1 MRILLIEDDP
11 LIGDGIKEGLS
22 EQDHSVDW
30 ITDGALANDALA
42 PSSCYDAVILDLV
55 LPNADGLDILRHWR
69 RTDKNVPVLV
79 LSARAS
85 TDERVEGLDLGADDY
100 MGKPFAL
107 KELTA
112 RLQALVRR
120 SRGEASPYLE
130 HGKLRLDTASRT
142 LYYKGE
148 PIALSGRELRLLE
161 IFFQHRR
168 QTLSKSFLENKL
180 YAWGEEVCSNTIEV
194 HIHHLRRKLGKSVI
208 RTIHGIGYTMGEAC

>member
-22 EQDHSVDW
+22 EQCISVDW
-30 ITDGALANDALA
+30 ITDGALAKDALA
-42 PSSCYDAVILDLV
+42 STSYYDAVVLDLV
-55 LPNADGLDILRHWR
+55 LPGTDGLDILRHWR
-69 RTDKNVPVLV
+69 RTGQKVPVLV
-79 LSARAS
+79 LTARAS
-85 TDERVEGLDLGADDY
+85 LDERVEGLDLGADDY
-100 MGKPFAL
+100 LGKPFSL

-130 HGKLRLDTASRT
+130 HGNLRLDTASRT

-148 PIALSGRELRLLE
+148 SISLSSRELRLLE
-161 IFFQHRR
+161 ILVQHRR

-194 HIHHLRRKLGKSVI
+194 HIHHLRRKLGKDVI
-208 RTIHGIGYTMGEAC
+208 RTIHGIGYTLGET